1 MSEGSGEMTRK
12 EFLSAL
18 ENDPDSYEEFSNIPE
33 AFRDSE
39 MAASWMTTLSK
50 QQVST
55 STHTLQQI
63 PAELQNQKVLLTAV
77 EINSMAL
84 KLIKPEQADDYL
96 AIVLVAVH
104 KASYAFKLMDDSYK
118 TEAVL
123 DEFIDDHV
131 FFDLE
136 TGHMDWILPMLNQE
150 RIDKISAYSFW
161 FALSVGLENVSWD
174 VVKEQLKK
182 TPDNYSFMDKLGQL
196 GFLSKMLKE
205 DEWPKSE
212 GNLTYKPFKSLAD
225 GVSRFMRSDKES
237 ALHCLHKA
245 YVMTYPVEE
254 VIAAMKTPARRE
266 VLLNMYPTDVLRQH
280 SGSDR
285 ELRGKLLEQEIG
297 L

>member
-1 MSEGSGEMTRK
+1 MKRK
-12 EFLSAL
+12 EFLMAMQD
-18 ENDPDSYEEFSNIPE
+18 DPDSYEEFSSIPE

-50 QQVST
+50 QDVSP
-55 STHTLQQI
+55 SPHTLMQI

-77 EINSMAL
+77 GLNSMAL

-104 KASYAFKLMDDSYK
+104 KASYAFKLMDESYK

-123 DEFIDDHV
+123 DAFIEDQV

-136 TGHMDWILPMLNQE
+136 TGHMDWVLPMLNQE
-150 RIDKISAYSFW
+150 RIDKISAYSLW
-161 FALSVGLENVSWD
+161 FAMSVGLENVSWD

-182 TPDNYSFMDKLGQL
+182 TPDNYSYMDKLGQL

-212 GNLTYKPFKSLAD
+212 GNLVYKPFKGLAD

-237 ALHCLHKA
+237 ALHYLQKA
-245 YVMTYPVEE
+245 YVLTFPVPE

-266 VLLNMYPTDVLRQH
+266 VLLGLYPVDVLREH
-280 SGSDR
+280 AHGDR
-285 ELRGKLLEQEIG
+285 NLRGKILEQDIG